1 LLRPLRHCFT
11 AICGGENWVLACKTG
26 KSSEFSKCYHGKEYK
41 WLGIHP
47 LDRAFDGKYVVIK
60 IEPLFAT
67 DSIQSRALL
76 RHQNEPI
83 PYESF
88 CAEEAV
94 FKGGLMFWQHWL
106 PCRWHIAPSIY
117 VAKEDGVIIALISVA
132 STGKARACW
141 RIDHLVVHPH
151 HRGRGIAQ
159 ELLRYIFA
167 LFGSQGVSHFV
178 IEVSCQNSAAFSLL
192 GTCGFRRSA
201 RLTHFRIPKEAAS
214 DISVADASP
223 FRLALPE
230 DKQSLYQLNQDALP
244 PDLRLIYDL
253 MPEDFKVGDL
263 PVEASDK
270 IFKRLIK
277 RKLWYWVSE
286 DKERRV
292 LTAAIKV
299 TAHQEG
305 DYHLEFIVHP
315 GWKHLAKE
323 AVSFALSTMGRLGMV
338 GVITAKA
345 YDYQPAIGEALAE
358 AHMEKDG
365 EFFLMTR
372 EHWLRAKKPRS
383 LKIEHGVGLP
393 SIGKPAINLPRNLKV
408 VPHD

>member
-1 LLRPLRHCFT
+1 
-11 AICGGENWVLACKTG
+11 
-26 KSSEFSKCYHGKEYK
+26 
-41 WLGIHP
+41 
-47 LDRAFDGKYVVIK
+47 VIK

-76 RHQNEPI
+76 RHQNEPM

-94 FKGGLMFWQHWL
+94 FRGGLTFWQHWL
-106 PCRWHIAPSIY
+106 PCRWHIAPSVY

-132 STGKARACW
+132 SIGKARACW
-141 RIDHLVVHPH
+141 RIEHLVVHPH

-159 ELLRYIFA
+159 ELLRYVFA

-201 RLTHFRIPKEAAS
+201 RLVYYRIP
-214 DISVADASP
+214 ADASKDIATSEITQ

-230 DKQSLYQLNQDALP
+230 DKQALYQLNQDALP

-253 MPEDFKVGDL
+253 TPEDFKIGDL
-263 PVEASDK
+263 PVTAASAGGPEGSDK

-277 RKLWYWVSE
+277 RKLWYWVAE

-299 TAHQEG
+299 AAHQEG
-305 DYHLEFIVHP
+305 DYHLDFIVHP
-315 GWKHLAKE
+315 AWKHLAKE
-323 AVSFALSTMGRLGMV
+323 AVAFALVTMGRLGMN
-338 GVITAKA
+338 GVVTAKA
-345 YDYQPAIGEALAE
+345 YDFQPDVGEALSAT
-358 AHMEKDG
+358 HLEKDG

-383 LKIEHGVGLP
+383 LKIEHAVGLP
-393 SIGKPAINLPRNLKV
+393 AIGKPAINLPRNLKI